1 VQRSI
6 YFYREKKADWIS
18 SAENLAAAV
27 TEESGK
33 GEK

>member
-6 YFYREKKADWIS
+6 YFYREKKADGIS
-18 SAENLAAAV
+18 SAENLAVV